1 MAVQG
6 KGFMIWKITSCE
18 NGNAIRI
25 AEEAVRAGLTYVL
38 IKIANG
44 VLPYNINST
53 TQEDYV
59 PAVTNALHAK
69 GLQVWGWHYLYG
81 NNPKGEA
88 LIAVKRVQELGLD
101 GYVIDAEDEYKRP
114 GMDKAATLFMSEL
127 RKGIPNKP
135 VALCSFRYPNYHP
148 QLPWKQFLE
157 SCDFNM
163 PQVYWQN
170 AHNASAQLRKSV
182 YEFHRLT
189 PYRPIIPTGPV
200 YKASGWVPTTE
211 DITEFLITA
220 KQLNLQSVN
229 FFAWDWGRTI
239 LRPLWDTVS
248 AFPWPPYPTPI
259 DIPELYIR
267 SLNTREPALIANL
280 FTPQGVH
287 ITADKTVQG
296 TADIREWYRTFLT
309 QTFPNATFKLTGI
322 AGTGDARHFTWQGV
336 SSKGKIDNGNDTIGM
351 VNGQIAYHYSYFT
364 VT

>member
-1 MAVQG
+1 
-6 KGFMIWKITSCE
+6 
-18 NGNAIRI
+18 
-25 AEEAVRAGLTYVL
+25 
-38 IKIANG
+38 
-44 VLPYNINST
+44 
-53 TQEDYV
+53 
-59 PAVTNALHAK
+59 
-69 GLQVWGWHYLYG
+69 
-81 NNPKGEA
+81 
-88 LIAVKRVQELGLD
+88 
-101 GYVIDAEDEYKRP
+101 
-114 GMDKAATLFMSEL
+114 
-127 RKGIPNKP
+127 
-135 VALCSFRYPNYHP
+135 
-148 QLPWKQFLE
+148 
-157 SCDFNM
+157 
-163 PQVYWQN
+163 
-170 AHNASAQLRKSV
+170 
-182 YEFHRLT
+182 
-189 PYRPIIPTGPV
+189 V